1 MPHNT
6 NPKPFDVNDK
16 MAVFLRLIA
25 YLKPYW
31 WAFILVIIGFAIGAG
46 SEVASAKLFQYII
59 DAINADDR
67 YRKFWFPFLVILLFV
82 CRGVGSFLGGYYSAL
97 MARSLVYELRVEVFN
112 KLLKLP
118 SAFYLNNPTGT
129 ISSKLIFDV
138 EQVTAATTES
148 LTTLI
153 KDGMTVIALFGYL
166 FYTNWRLTLV
176 LMVVVPPI
184 FWLIKRVSKK
194 FAKLSI
200 GIQETMSTVSHITN
214 EAVTGY
220 QVVKN
225 YGGQPYEAQRFN
237 QASKDNLNKSMKI
250 TIYSA
255 INTPLIQLFMAV
267 GMCFVIWLSLRPE
280 VLGGTSAGEFAAYLV
295 AAGLLARPV
304 KALTDVNSKLQR
316 GIAAGTSIF
325 TLLETAEEQDTGKQT
340 PAIKGDICFD
350 KVSLTYDGGT
360 TALDGF
366 SLDIKAG
373 ETVAIVGRSGSGK
386 TTLVNLLT
394 RALTPTTGQVRID
407 GIAIDEIRLDSLRQQ
422 IAMVNQQVTLFL
434 DSVAHNIAYG
444 ALSNKSREEMVQ
456 AAKMAYAH
464 DFIEKLPQGYDSFI
478 GADGLQLSG
487 GQRQRLS
494 IARAL
499 LKDAPILILDEAT
512 SALDNESEHYIQKA
526 LETVMQGRTTLVI
539 AHRLSTIQNADRI
552 VVLDAGRIVEMGRH
566 DELLAKNGIYKTM
579 YERTF
584 EDEGG
589 DHDHT

>member
-6 NPKPFDVNDK
+6 NPKPFDVHKK

-194 FAKLSI
+194 FAKLSV

-250 TIYSA
+250 TIYAA

-304 KALTDVNSKLQR
+304 KALTDVNSKLQK

-444 ALSNKSREEMVQ
+444 ALSDKSRAEIVQ

-464 DFIEKLPQGYDSFI
+464 DFIEKLPEGYDSFI

-589 DHDHT
+589 DHDHA